1 MMIGQLR
8 SGVRTRPGIE
18 WKRPFAMVV
27 LLVVLLAGRSA
38 ALETDQYYAW
48 GIPLADSTDVVN
60 ARFNLELERAIASF
74 PEDRPPR
81 TCRKV
86 AVAYRKRMRFLL
98 LHEIQVWA
106 WNSKW
111 VDRFPNGGEAQRE
124 YRRTNLYSNHPPID
138 TGTWMPYTPTIE
150 VAGVRFG
157 TDKLA
162 HLVSS
167 GWTYYG
173 EYLKGLKKGLEPGE
187 AERRAVRR
195 GIIEESLILGR
206 MASGVLSIP
215 DIESSYAG
223 IHFYVDL
230 CDSEDPVLELEE
242 GGWVISRPIDL
253 RDYVT
258 PRWDESYQPPAYSK
272 SRWRKVR
279 PVLETYCDRL
289 DDPQVVE
296 MRRRYRERDPGSLV
310 GEMVA
315 ERVAEGKI
323 PDPAQF
329 MLDAVCGKTDPSR
342 ELAADSADRIE
353 IVSAG
358 FDPTTAM
365 QRVVAEDDDRRR
377 FALGLPG
384 FHVSYP
390 QVASASIAVIAT
402 SQPRSYDCTT
412 PCDFRGFFGEFE
424 PGLGGG
430 KLSLGWA
437 RVTGNTNRSGSLLR
451 AGFIGA
457 AYKLTVLHTWG
468 DLGWIE
474 GGRTYTGFELGVPVA
489 QANLG
494 IGLLYRVDGGA
505 GGRWLVTGGA
515 GWGF

>member
-1 MMIGQLR
+1 LN
-8 SGVRTRPGIE
+8 TR
-18 WKRPFAMVV
+18 
-27 LLVVLLAGRSA
+27 LVVSFACCVALCTGFIS

-48 GIPLADSTDVVN
+48 GLPLADSTDAVN

-74 PEDRPPR
+74 PADRQPES
-81 TCRKV
+81 CRKV

-106 WNSKW
+106 WNSEW
-111 VDRFPNGGEAQRE
+111 VDRIPNGADEQQE
-124 YRRTNLYSNHPPID
+124 YRRTNLYSNHPMID
-138 TGTWMPYTPTIE
+138 TGTWMPYTPTLE

-173 EYLKGLKKGLEPGE
+173 EYRQGLKKGETPE
-187 AERRAVRR
+187 NAERRAVNR
-195 GIIEESLILGR
+195 GIVEESLILGR
-206 MASGVLSIP
+206 LASGVTAIP
-215 DIESSYAG
+215 DLEANYAG
-223 IHFYVDL
+223 MHFYLDL
-230 CDSEDPVLELEE
+230 CDIEDPILKLGED
-242 GGWVISRPIDL
+242 GWFISRPVDL

-258 PRWDESYQPPAYSK
+258 PRWDESYQPPVYTK
-272 SRWRKVR
+272 GRWRKVK

-289 DDPQVVE
+289 DDPQVVA
-296 MRRRYRERDPGSLV
+296 MRRGYRERDKGSLV
-310 GEMVA
+310 GELVA

-323 PDPAQF
+323 QDPAQF
-329 MLDAVCGKTDPSR
+329 GIEAVCAEPDPSR
-342 ELAADSADRIE
+342 EPAPETADHIE
-353 IVSAG
+353 IVSSMVDEA
-358 FDPTTAM
+358 TAM
-365 QRVVAEDDDRRR
+365 EKVVAEEEDRRR

-384 FHVSYP
+384 LHVSYP
-390 QVASASIAVIAT
+390 QVVTASIAVMLS

-412 PCDFRGFFGEFE
+412 PCDHRGPFVELE

-430 KLSLGWA
+430 KLSLGWT

-457 AYKLTVLHTWG
+457 AYKLTVLRTWG
-468 DLGWIE
+468 DSGWVE
-474 GGRTYTGFELGVPVA
+474 GGRTYAGVELGVPVA
-489 QANLG
+489 QANVG
-494 IGLLYRVDGGA
+494 IGLLYRVDSGD